1 MRRTY
6 LEYAGSVAI
15 AVAAFLIS
23 TRLVADQQN
32 KTHAALRI
40 QNPDDLKWS
49 PVGSLPYGAE
59 VAGLDGDMT
68 KKTEF
73 TVRLRL
79 PPNYKVPPHFHPA
92 DEHVT
97 VIDGSFYVGMGDTF
111 DEAAAKEMKTGG
123 FHSIPKGTRHYAF
136 TKGAAIIQLHGN
148 GPWGITY
155 VNPADDPRKTATK

>member
-1 MRRTY
+1 MTRTY
-6 LEYAGSVAI
+6 LGFGVAI
-15 AVAAFLIS
+15 AVVFLIS
-23 TRLVADQQN
+23 TRLVAEQQ
-32 KTHAALRI
+32 KTHAALHI

-59 VAGLDGDMT
+59 VAALDGDMT
-68 KKTEF
+68 KKSEF

-97 VIDGSFYVGMGDTF
+97 VIDGSFYMGMGDGF

-123 FHSIPKGTRHYAF
+123 FHSISKGTHHYAF

-155 VNPADDPRKTATK
+155 VNASDDPRKTATK

>member
-1 MRRTY
+1 MSQTY
-6 LEYAGSVAI
+6 LGYPASAAISVF
-15 AVAAFLIS
+15 AFLIS
-23 TRLVADQQN
+23 TRLVAEQQN

-59 VAGLDGDMT
+59 VAPLDGDMT

-92 DEHVT
+92 AEHVT
-97 VIDGSFYVGMGDTF
+97 VIDGSFYMGMGDTS
-111 DEAAAKEMKTGG
+111 ATASAK
-123 FHSIPKGTRHYAF
+123 
-136 TKGAAIIQLHGN
+136 
-148 GPWGITY
+148 
-155 VNPADDPRKTATK
+155 